1 MLEQTSPD
9 ISMPAR
15 PVASRSLH
23 ILNVGPASGT
33 SLHRVEAMR
42 RLGHRVM
49 LIDPRALLPRSVWI
63 SRWLHHAGGFGI
75 AGLIDDQIIKAAVEA
90 APDVIWV
97 DQGALLGPRVLRRL
111 RRTQAPIVNYIIDDP
126 FGGRDGRRFDRLM
139 KALPLYDLVTV
150 PRAVNIAEA
159 KMAGARNVLRVWMT
173 ADEIAHRPRKITAED
188 MQHFGSEICFVGT
201 WMPERGPFIRALLRA
216 GLPVSIWGNHWRKA
230 GCWREIEPCWRGPA
244 VNDADEYAK
253 IIQTSRIALGLLS
266 KGNRDQ
272 HTTRT
277 MEIPALGG
285 LLCAER
291 TNEHQTLYEEGH
303 EAVFWRDADECVALC
318 RMLLACRA
326 RRRAIADA
334 GRARQLRNGMFNET
348 MIAQIL
354 ARLLGSLEPAERLN
368 DHEVPA

>member
-1 MLEQTSPD
+1 
-9 ISMPAR
+9 
-15 PVASRSLH
+15 
-23 ILNVGPASGT
+23 
-33 SLHRVEAMR
+33 
-42 RLGHRVM
+42 
-49 LIDPRALLPRSVWI
+49 
-63 SRWLHHAGGFGI
+63 
-75 AGLIDDQIIKAAVEA
+75 
-90 APDVIWV
+90 
-97 DQGALLGPRVLRRL
+97 
-111 RRTQAPIVNYIIDDP
+111 
-126 FGGRDGRRFDRLM
+126 
-139 KALPLYDLVTV
+139 
-150 PRAVNIAEA
+150 
-159 KMAGARNVLRVWMT
+159 MT
-173 ADEIAHRPRKITAED
+173 ADEIAHRPREITAED

-216 GLPVSIWGNHWRKA
+216 GLPVSIWGNHWWKA
-230 GCWREIEPCWRGPA
+230 ACWREIQPCWCGPA

-318 RMLLACRA
+318 RMLLASPA
-326 RRRAIADA
+326 RRCAIADA

-354 ARLLGSLEPAERLN
+354 ARLLGSPEPAERLN

>member
-9 ISMPAR
+9 MCMSAR
-15 PVASRSLH
+15 LAECRALH
-23 ILNVGPASGT
+23 ILNIGPASGT

-42 RLGHRVM
+42 RLGHRVT

-75 AGLIDDQIIKAAVEA
+75 AGLIDDRITAAAMEA

-97 DQGALLGPRVLRRL
+97 DQGAFLGPGVLRRL
-111 RRTQAPIVNYIIDDP
+111 RRLKAPIVNYIIDDP

-159 KMAGARNVLRVWMT
+159 MAAGARDVLRVWMT
-173 ADEIAHRPRKITAED
+173 ADEIAHRPRQITVED
-188 MQHFGSEICFVGT
+188 VQHFGSQICFIGT
-201 WMPERGPFIRALLRA
+201 WMPERGPFMRALLRA

-230 GCWREIEPCWRGPA
+230 ACWREIEPCWRGPA
-244 VNDADEYAK
+244 VNDANEYAK

-291 TNEHQTLYEEGH
+291 TSEHEALYEEGH
-303 EAVFWRDADECVALC
+303 EAMFWRDADECVAIC
-318 RMLLACRA
+318 RTLLASPA
-326 RRRAIADA
+326 RCRAIAAA
-334 GRARQLRNGMFNET
+334 GRARQLRNEMFNQT
-348 MIAQIL
+348 MIARVL
-354 ARLLGSLEPAERLN
+354 GRLLGSPEPAVRLN
-368 DHEVPA
+368 DHEVLA